1 MAELASFMDTERE
14 FKQLTVQL
22 QPRINSLVNYESS
35 PEAAASELKKIKA
48 ELHSAKQLLSDMEMS
63 ARGIAEPTRREL
75 GDKNRGHKET
85 LASLSKDLA
94 AAEAKFDR
102 SALLGRGASSAAQAL
117 EYDKSLAQRE
127 RMAQA
132 TEKLRGG
139 TNVLEDAHRSL
150 EGAID
155 TGAGIMTEL
164 DRNRETLQRVRG
176 NVGEVSGT
184 LDTARRILRG
194 MNRREIQNKVA
205 VAVFAIVMV
214 GIIAV
219 TIWCAWKTARPGRF
233 RPPSPA
239 APSTTLPCVCVW
251 RGGKGGGGGRPTE
264 KIEPHPPPP
273 PPSFRRHTKVV

>member
-1 MAELASFMDTERE
+1 MDTERE
-14 FKQLTVQL
+14 FKNITVQL
-22 QPRINSLVNYESS
+22 QPRINSLVNYESN
-35 PEAAASELKKIKA
+35 PEAAQAELKKIKA
-48 ELHSAKQLLSDMEMS
+48 ELHSAKQLSSDMEMS

-75 GDKNRGHKET
+75 GDKIRGHKET
-85 LASLSKDLA
+85 LASLAKDLA

-102 SALLGRGASSAAQAL
+102 SALLGSRTAAQAL

-139 TNVLEDAHRSL
+139 TSVLEDAHRSL
-150 EGAID
+150 EATIE
-155 TGAGIMTEL
+155 TGSGIMSEL

-194 MNRREIQNKVA
+194 MSRREIQNKVA
-205 VAVFAIVMV
+205 VAVFAVVMV

-219 TIWCAWKTARPGRF
+219 TIWYVNK
-233 RPPSPA
+233 
-239 APSTTLPCVCVW
+239 
-251 RGGKGGGGGRPTE
+251 K
-264 KIEPHPPPP
+264 KQ
-273 PPSFRRHTKVV
+273 